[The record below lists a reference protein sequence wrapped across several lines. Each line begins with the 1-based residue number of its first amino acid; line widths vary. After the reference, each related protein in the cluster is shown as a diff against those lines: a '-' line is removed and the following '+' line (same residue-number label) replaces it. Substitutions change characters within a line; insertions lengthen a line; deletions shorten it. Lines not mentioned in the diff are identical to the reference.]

1 LKSLL
6 TSHLKLLLF
15 VLKAPMTKEKPKA
28 ARTRGKSAM
37 KKGKGKVP
45 SRRVDLDAE
54 SEDDV

>member
-1 LKSLL
+1 
-6 TSHLKLLLF
+6 
-15 VLKAPMTKEKPKA
+15 MTKEKPKA